1 MARSDGKAV
10 KYHGKMDDKNWKNT
24 EFGDKGSKRAQ
35 SYAAEE
41 GWEDTDPNDPNAF
54 YARKR
59 KFLERG
65 HKFCENC
72 GHRFAKGEPMW
83 EGHGFDQGQIRCKKC
98 VGG

>member
-1 MARSDGKAV
+1 MAK
-10 KYHGKMDDKNWKNT
+10 KYHGNMDDKKWKNNPKY
-24 EFGDKGSKRAQ
+24 GDEGSKKAQ

-41 GWEDTDPNDPNAF
+41 GWTAAEAGDPNAF
-54 YARKR
+54 YERKR

-72 GHRFAKGEPMW
+72 GHKFTKGEPMW

>member
-1 MARSDGKAV
+1 
-10 KYHGKMDDKNWKNT
+10 MDDKKWKNNPKY
-24 EFGDKGSKRAQ
+24 GDEGSKKAQ

-41 GWEDTDPNDPNAF
+41 GWTDAEAGDPNAF
-54 YARKR
+54 YERKR

-72 GHRFAKGEPMW
+72 GHKFTKGEPMW

>member
-1 MARSDGKAV
+1 MAKR
-10 KYHGKMDDKNWKNT
+10 YHGKMEDKNWKNT
-24 EFGDKGSKRAQ
+24 EFGDEGSKRAQ

-41 GWEDTDPNDPNAF
+41 GWKDTEAGDPDAF
-54 YARKR
+54 YERKR

-83 EGHGFDQGQIRCKKC
+83 EGHGFDQGQIRCAKC